1 MLPTNGGET
10 LVVITALFLGY
21 ALPLT
26 PAQVLWINMVTSSTL
41 GIALAFE
48 PAEPGIMQRRPRPPG
63 TPLLSGFFVW
73 RVFMVSCLMML
84 GAFGLFVWELER
96 GTSIESARTMAVNAV
111 VAAEMFYLINSRAI
125 FGSVL
130 SREGLLGNRWV
141 LLAIAICVPLQLA
154 FTYAPWMQGIFGS
167 TGLSLEEWSRVL
179 GAGLLVFLGAE
190 LEKLVIRRCGLA
202 ARLSRH

>member
-1 MLPTNGGET
+1 
-10 LVVITALFLGY
+10 
-21 ALPLT
+21 
-26 PAQVLWINMVTSSTL
+26 MVTSSTL

-130 SREGLLGNRWV
+130 SREGLFGNRWV